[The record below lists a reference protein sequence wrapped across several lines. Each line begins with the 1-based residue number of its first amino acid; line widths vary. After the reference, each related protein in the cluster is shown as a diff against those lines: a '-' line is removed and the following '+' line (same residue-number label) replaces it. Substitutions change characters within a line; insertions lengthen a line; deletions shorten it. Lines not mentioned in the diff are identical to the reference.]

1 MQILLARTQ
10 HGFVPAD
17 EQAQD
22 ETAKVRVGAT
32 VMAELKR
39 ARNPRQH
46 ALYWATINSMFENQN
61 HPARYLTVEQFHVAV
76 KMALGWY
83 DEQDVKGRTVTIP
96 RSTSFANMAPDEFEP
111 MLNLLLDLAARVMG
125 TSPEAVR
132 DHVNELVGKRLE
144 IGARP

>member
-22 ETAKVRVGAT
+22 ETAKVRVGST

-61 HPARYLTVEQFHVAV
+61 HPARYVTVEQFHVAV

-83 DEQDVKGRTVTIP
+83 DEQEVKGRTVTIP

-111 MLNLLLDLAARVMG
+111 MLEKVLDLAARVLG
-125 TSPEAVR
+125 SDR
-132 DHVNELVGKRLE
+132 DTIRAEMETRVGPTKVP
-144 IGARP
+144 A